1 MSGCGGGC
9 AGRHTWAPDRPNMA
23 NWWAAH
29 RPIPENVA
37 FPLCFCCLSGEPLC
51 PRAPLCIDVSNL
63 CISRMWNSQGAL
75 GWKAGK
81 SWRKLKKAEKS
92 WKKLKMSWIHAFFSF
107 FQPFSAFSAFSSFCQ
122 NFQKS
127 WSPLSQT
134 GHRPSLRPLAQTGH
148 RPSLRPLAQT
158 GHRPSPCLRATDL
171 VLVSGPQT

>member
-1 MSGCGGGC
+1 MHF
-9 AGRHTWAPDRPNMA
+9 AD
-23 NWWAAH
+23 
-29 RPIPENVA
+29 VK
-37 FPLCFCCLSGEPLC
+37 FPGSPWLES
-51 PRAPLCIDVSNL
+51 
-63 CISRMWNSQGAL
+63 
-75 GWKAGK
+75 WK
-81 SWRKLKKAEKS
+81 KLKKAEKS
-92 WKKLKMSWIHAFFSF
+92 WKKLKKVGKKLNPCF
-107 FQPFSAFSAFSSFCQ
+107 FQLFSAFSAFSAFSSFCQ